1 MRISYH
7 KRIQYLHEEELRK
20 LTTTDML
27 TGAYNRTIFYSEL
40 EKWISY
46 DQRYP
51 TELALIM
58 FDIDDFKKV
67 NDTFGHLIGDKV
79 LTQITKQVQ
88 GCIRSYDIFTRW
100 GGEEFIILAPNTSL
114 EQAIEL
120 ATRIKGVIYDAEYE
134 KVSTISC
141 SFVVT
146 LHHEGDSSDSLIT
159 RVNQLLYYAKES
171 GKNRVAYRQNVS

>member
-67 NDTFGHLIGDKV
+67 NDTFGHLIRMG
-79 LTQITKQVQ
+79 LIP
-88 GCIRSYDIFTRW
+88 RS
-100 GGEEFIILAPNTSL
+100 
-114 EQAIEL
+114 
-120 ATRIKGVIYDAEYE
+120 
-134 KVSTISC
+134 
-141 SFVVT
+141 
-146 LHHEGDSSDSLIT
+146 
-159 RVNQLLYYAKES
+159 LL
-171 GKNRVAYRQNVS
+171 R